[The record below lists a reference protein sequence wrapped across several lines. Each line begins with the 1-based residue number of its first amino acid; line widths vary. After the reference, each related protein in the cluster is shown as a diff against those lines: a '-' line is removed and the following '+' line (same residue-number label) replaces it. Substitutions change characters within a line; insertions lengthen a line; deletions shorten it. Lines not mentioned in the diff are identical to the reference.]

1 MYSYYVPCCSAIF
14 ASGFQH
20 MGKPLLWFDNRLD
33 YPSHRIYT
41 TKYIY
46 MAPGLTNSLTV
57 VSFTK
62 DGISCSLLGEPL
74 KEFSW
79 ESIQQISIVKS
90 MCGISIGPHI
100 RERYREYCVFST
112 RQLMEEEKSFTFLN
126 ASGQNSV
133 AVIPYNEKLLKRIRS
148 QYGVLYHHALID
160 APVLIDSKSE
170 NHDSATTI

>member
-1 MYSYYVPCCSAIF
+1 
-14 ASGFQH
+14 